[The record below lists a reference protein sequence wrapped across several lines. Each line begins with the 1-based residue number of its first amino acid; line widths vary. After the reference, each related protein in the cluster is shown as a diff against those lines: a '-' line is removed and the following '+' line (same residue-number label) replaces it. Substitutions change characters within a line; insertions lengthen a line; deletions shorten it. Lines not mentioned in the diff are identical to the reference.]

1 MAIKIIKPGLF
12 TTVQDKGRSGHQFEG
27 YSPAGVMD
35 RPSYEI
41 LNTLLETEGQPALE
55 ITMIGP
61 TIKFLDQ
68 NLFAMTGAPFSATL
82 NGQPVSHQT
91 VIKVE
96 KNDVLEIGHVIHGM
110 RGYIGFA
117 KPLDIPLFEGSYAT
131 HTRTGIG
138 GFKGRALKVN
148 DIIPTQSKSHD
159 LNHNINTTKPIQ
171 EFATD
176 IHKFNWDSID
186 NICTVIWIVLVIIL
200 SFKFLKALLYLKY
213 LKKQSLYLNEIE
225 KKKIDTILFNHQ
237 YKKNIVIRKAET
249 IQSPITFWYG
259 KYIIL
264 IPSSYFKSVIDKRLK
279 YIILHEYA
287 HAKNR
292 DTLHLII
299 FNIFSIIMSYNP
311 LVHIVKRKIIHD
323 NEVEA
328 DRFVLNNINK
338 NEFKT
343 YAESIMDSVLNVP
356 FFNKNILSHS
366 FNGKKSLLKRRLI
379 NIKEAN
385 LKKQSKLILIFI
397 CIFTFLLMVIQSQFL
412 MGQSI
417 TDYNYKKPL
426 HNDYQI
432 LDKSK
437 IFGSN
442 SGSFV
447 MYSMKKDKYYIYN
460 EKESRKRYS
469 PNSTYKIYLAMFGL
483 DRHIINDENSRMSW
497 NHKHY
502 PFDAWNK
509 EQDLNTAMQNSVNW
523 YFERISDQIPK
534 NYTATQLKQLNYGN
548 KNLGSYK
555 SYWMEDSLKISNLEQ
570 VIVFKNMMEQ
580 NNHFS
585 KKAKNQLSSSLL
597 IKKNEKYE
605 LYGKT
610 GTGIVNGKYNNGWF
624 VGYVITNHDKY
635 YFATHLSDGK
645 PSGKNAELISEKILK
660 EMGVLNGQ

>member
-1 MAIKIIKPGLF
+1 MAKLLIMSIVSFCFIFLLLLF
-12 TTVQDKGRSGHQFEG
+12 FR
-27 YSPAGVMD
+27 Y
-35 RPSYEI
+35 I
-41 LNTLLETEGQPALE
+41 LKRYFNYMLNYKVWYLTLLAGLIPF
-55 ITMIGP
+55 IP
-61 TIKFLDQ
+61 IKFSFFKFN
-68 NLFAMTGAPFSATL
+68 NLNNQEPTVESNSHNL
-82 NGQPVSHQT
+82 NP
-91 VIKVE
+91 
-96 KNDVLEIGHVIHGM
+96 
-110 RGYIGFA
+110 
-117 KPLDIPLFEGSYAT
+117 
-131 HTRTGIG
+131 
-138 GFKGRALKVN
+138 
-148 DIIPTQSKSHD
+148 
-159 LNHNINTTKPIQ
+159 NINTTKPVH
-171 EFATD
+171 EFTTD
-176 IHKFNWDSID
+176 IYKFNWDSID

-200 SFKFLKALLYLKY
+200 SFKFLNSLLYLKY
-213 LKKQSLYLNEIE
+213 LKKQLLYLNEKE
-225 KKKIDTILFNHQ
+225 KDKINKILFNHQ
-237 YKKNIVIRKAET
+237 YKRNIVIRKAEA

-338 NEFKT
+338 NEFKS
-343 YAESIMDSVLNVP
+343 YAEAIMDSVLKTS

-379 NIKEAN
+379 NIKEGN

-397 CIFTFLLMVIQSQFL
+397 CIFTFFIMIIQSQFL
-412 MGQSI
+412 MGQSL

-426 HNDYQI
+426 QSDYQI
-432 LDKSK
+432 LDESK
-437 IFGSN
+437 NFGSN

-469 PNSTYKIYLAMFGL
+469 PDSTYKIYLALFGL
-483 DRHIINDENSRMSW
+483 DRHIISDKNSRMSW
-497 NHKHY
+497 NHNHY
-502 PFDAWNK
+502 PFDSWNK
-509 EQDLNTAMQNSVNW
+509 DQDLNTAIQNSVNW
-523 YFERISDQIPK
+523 YFERISNQLSK
-534 NYTATQLKQLNYGN
+534 NYTSDQLKQLNYGN

-555 SYWMEDSLKISNLEQ
+555 AYWLEDSLKISNLEQ
-570 VIVFKNMMEQ
+570 VIVLKNMMEQ

-585 KKAKNQLSSSLL
+585 KNEKKQLSSSLL
-597 IKKNEKYE
+597 IRKNENYE

-635 YFATHLSDGK
+635 YFSTHLSDEK
-645 PSGKNAELISEKILK
+645 ASGENAKFINEKILK

>member
-1 MAIKIIKPGLF
+1 M
-12 TTVQDKGRSGHQFEG
+12 
-27 YSPAGVMD
+27 
-35 RPSYEI
+35 
-41 LNTLLETEGQPALE
+41 LNYKVWYLTLLAGLIPF
-55 ITMIGP
+55 IP
-61 TIKFLDQ
+61 IKFSFFKFN
-68 NLFAMTGAPFSATL
+68 NLNNQEPTVESNSHNL
-82 NGQPVSHQT
+82 NP
-91 VIKVE
+91 
-96 KNDVLEIGHVIHGM
+96 
-110 RGYIGFA
+110 
-117 KPLDIPLFEGSYAT
+117 
-131 HTRTGIG
+131 
-138 GFKGRALKVN
+138 
-148 DIIPTQSKSHD
+148 
-159 LNHNINTTKPIQ
+159 NINTTKPVH
-171 EFATD
+171 EFTTD

-200 SFKFLKALLYLKY
+200 SFKFLNSLLYLKY
-213 LKKQSLYLNEIE
+213 LKKQSLYLNEKE
-225 KKKIDTILFNHQ
+225 KDKINKILFNHQ
-237 YKKNIVIRKAET
+237 YKRNIVIRKAES
-249 IQSPITFWYG
+249 IHSPITFWYG

-264 IPSSYFKSVIDKRLK
+264 IPSLYFKSINDKKLK

-299 FNIFSIIMSYNP
+299 FHIFSIAMSYNP
-311 LVHIVKRKIIHD
+311 LIQIVKRKMIHD

-338 NEFKT
+338 YEFKS
-343 YAESIMDSVLNVP
+343 YAEAIMDSVLKTS

-397 CIFTFLLMVIQSQFL
+397 CIFTFFIMIIQSQFL
-412 MGQSI
+412 MGQSL

-426 HNDYQI
+426 QSDYQI
-432 LDKSK
+432 LDESK
-437 IFGSN
+437 NFGSN

-469 PNSTYKIYLAMFGL
+469 PDSTYKIYLALFGL
-483 DRHIINDENSRMSW
+483 DRHIISDKNSRMSW
-497 NHKHY
+497 NHNHY
-502 PFDAWNK
+502 PFDSWNK
-509 EQDLNTAMQNSVNW
+509 DQDLNTAIQNSVNW
-523 YFERISDQIPK
+523 YFERISNQLSK
-534 NYTATQLKQLNYGN
+534 NYTSDQLKQLNYGN

-635 YFATHLSDGK
+635 YFATHLSDGN

>member
-1 MAIKIIKPGLF
+1 MAKLLIMSIVSFCFIFLLLLF
-12 TTVQDKGRSGHQFEG
+12 FR
-27 YSPAGVMD
+27 Y
-35 RPSYEI
+35 I
-41 LNTLLETEGQPALE
+41 LKRYFNYMLNYKVWYLTLLAGLIPF
-55 ITMIGP
+55 IP
-61 TIKFLDQ
+61 IKFSFFKFN
-68 NLFAMTGAPFSATL
+68 NLNNQEPTVESNSHNL
-82 NGQPVSHQT
+82 NP
-91 VIKVE
+91 
-96 KNDVLEIGHVIHGM
+96 
-110 RGYIGFA
+110 
-117 KPLDIPLFEGSYAT
+117 
-131 HTRTGIG
+131 
-138 GFKGRALKVN
+138 
-148 DIIPTQSKSHD
+148 
-159 LNHNINTTKPIQ
+159 NINTTKPVH
-171 EFATD
+171 EFTTD

-200 SFKFLKALLYLKY
+200 SFKFLNSLLYLKY
-213 LKKQSLYLNEIE
+213 LKKQSLYLNEKE
-225 KKKIDTILFNHQ
+225 KDKINKILFNHQ
-237 YKKNIVIRKAET
+237 YKRNIVIRKAES
-249 IQSPITFWYG
+249 IHSPITFWYG

-264 IPSSYFKSVIDKRLK
+264 IPSLYFKSINDKKLK

-299 FNIFSIIMSYNP
+299 FHIFSIAMSYNP
-311 LVHIVKRKIIHD
+311 LIQIVKRKMIHD

-338 NEFKT
+338 NEFKS
-343 YAESIMDSVLNVP
+343 YAEAIMDSVLKTS

-379 NIKEAN
+379 NIKEGN

-397 CIFTFLLMVIQSQFL
+397 CIFTFFIMIIQSQFL
-412 MGQSI
+412 MGQSL

-426 HNDYQI
+426 QSDYQI
-432 LDKSK
+432 LDESK
-437 IFGSN
+437 NFGSN

-469 PNSTYKIYLAMFGL
+469 PVSTYKIYLALFGL
-483 DRHIINDENSRMSW
+483 DRHIISDKNSRMSW
-497 NHKHY
+497 NHNHY
-502 PFDAWNK
+502 PFDSWNK
-509 EQDLNTAMQNSVNW
+509 DQDLNTAIQNSVNW
-523 YFERISDQIPK
+523 YFERISNQLSK
-534 NYTATQLKQLNYGN
+534 NYTSDQLKQLNYGN

-555 SYWMEDSLKISNLEQ
+555 AYWLEDSLKISNLEQ
-570 VIVFKNMMEQ
+570 VIVLKNMMEQ

-585 KKAKNQLSSSLL
+585 KNEKKQLSSSLL
-597 IKKNEKYE
+597 IRKNENYE

-635 YFATHLSDGK
+635 YFSTHLSDEK
-645 PSGKNAELISEKILK
+645 ASGENAKFINEKILK

>member
-1 MAIKIIKPGLF
+1 MAKLLIMSVVSFCFIFLLLVF
-12 TTVQDKGRSGHQFEG
+12 FR
-27 YSPAGVMD
+27 Y
-35 RPSYEI
+35 I
-41 LNTLLETEGQPALE
+41 LKRYFNYMLNYKVWYLTLLAGLIPF
-55 ITMIGP
+55 IP
-61 TIKFLDQ
+61 IKFSLFKFN
-68 NLFAMTGAPFSATL
+68 NLNNQEPTVESNSHNL
-82 NGQPVSHQT
+82 NP
-91 VIKVE
+91 
-96 KNDVLEIGHVIHGM
+96 
-110 RGYIGFA
+110 
-117 KPLDIPLFEGSYAT
+117 
-131 HTRTGIG
+131 
-138 GFKGRALKVN
+138 
-148 DIIPTQSKSHD
+148 
-159 LNHNINTTKPIQ
+159 NINTTKPVH
-171 EFATD
+171 EFTTD

-186 NICTVIWIVLVIIL
+186 NICTGIWIVLVIIL
-200 SFKFLKALLYLKY
+200 SFKFLNSLLYLKY
-213 LKKQSLYLNEIE
+213 LKKQSLYLNEKE
-225 KKKIDTILFNHQ
+225 KNKINKILFNHQ
-237 YKKNIVIRKAET
+237 YKRNIVIRKAES
-249 IQSPITFWYG
+249 IHSPTTFWYG

-264 IPSSYFKSVIDKRLK
+264 IPSLYFKSINDKKLK

-299 FNIFSIIMSYNP
+299 FNIFSIAMSYNP
-311 LVHIVKRKIIHD
+311 LIQIVKRKMIHD

-338 NEFKT
+338 NEFKS
-343 YAESIMDSVLNVP
+343 YAEAIMDSVLKTP

-397 CIFTFLLMVIQSQFL
+397 CIFTFFIMIIQSQFL
-412 MGQSI
+412 MGQSL

-426 HNDYQI
+426 QSDYQI
-432 LDKSK
+432 LDESK
-437 IFGSN
+437 NFGSN

-469 PNSTYKIYLAMFGL
+469 PDSTYKIYLALFGL
-483 DRHIINDENSRMSW
+483 DRHIISDKNSRMSW
-497 NHKHY
+497 NHNHY
-502 PFDAWNK
+502 PFDSWNK
-509 EQDLNTAMQNSVNW
+509 DQDLNTAIQNSVNW
-523 YFERISDQIPK
+523 YFERISIQISK
-534 NYTATQLKQLNYGN
+534 NYTSDQLKQLNYGN

-555 SYWMEDSLKISNLEQ
+555 AYWLEDSLKISNLEQ

-635 YFATHLSDGK
+635 YFATHLSDGN

-660 EMGVLNGQ
+660 GMGVLNGQ

>member
-1 MAIKIIKPGLF
+1 MAKLLIMSIVSFCFIFLLLLF
-12 TTVQDKGRSGHQFEG
+12 FR
-27 YSPAGVMD
+27 Y
-35 RPSYEI
+35 I
-41 LNTLLETEGQPALE
+41 LKRYFNYMLNYKVWYLTLLAGLIPF
-55 ITMIGP
+55 IP
-61 TIKFLDQ
+61 IKFSFFKFN
-68 NLFAMTGAPFSATL
+68 NLNNQEPTVESNSHNL
-82 NGQPVSHQT
+82 NP
-91 VIKVE
+91 
-96 KNDVLEIGHVIHGM
+96 
-110 RGYIGFA
+110 
-117 KPLDIPLFEGSYAT
+117 
-131 HTRTGIG
+131 
-138 GFKGRALKVN
+138 
-148 DIIPTQSKSHD
+148 
-159 LNHNINTTKPIQ
+159 NINTTKPVH
-171 EFATD
+171 EFTTD

-200 SFKFLKALLYLKY
+200 SFKFLNSLLYLKY
-213 LKKQSLYLNEIE
+213 LKKQSLYLNEKE
-225 KKKIDTILFNHQ
+225 KDKINKILFNHQ
-237 YKKNIVIRKAET
+237 YKRNIVIRKAES
-249 IQSPITFWYG
+249 IHSPITFWYG

-264 IPSSYFKSVIDKRLK
+264 IPSLYFKSINDKKLK

-299 FNIFSIIMSYNP
+299 FHIFSIAMSYNP
-311 LVHIVKRKIIHD
+311 LIQIVKRKMIHD

-338 NEFKT
+338 YEFKS
-343 YAESIMDSVLNVP
+343 YAEAIMDSVLKTS

-397 CIFTFLLMVIQSQFL
+397 CIFTFFIMIIQSQFL
-412 MGQSI
+412 MGQSL

-426 HNDYQI
+426 QSDYQI
-432 LDKSK
+432 LDESK
-437 IFGSN
+437 NFGSN

-469 PNSTYKIYLAMFGL
+469 PDSTYKIYLALFGL
-483 DRHIINDENSRMSW
+483 DRHIISDKNSRMSW
-497 NHKHY
+497 NHNHY
-502 PFDAWNK
+502 PFDSWNK
-509 EQDLNTAMQNSVNW
+509 DQDLNTAIQNSVNW
-523 YFERISDQIPK
+523 YFERISNQLSK
-534 NYTATQLKQLNYGN
+534 NYTSDQLKQLNYGN

-555 SYWMEDSLKISNLEQ
+555 AYWLEDSLKISNLEQ
-570 VIVFKNMMEQ
+570 VIVLKNMIEQ

-585 KKAKNQLSSSLL
+585 KNEKKQLSSSLL
-597 IKKNEKYE
+597 IRKNENYE

-635 YFATHLSDGK
+635 YFSTHLSDEK
-645 PSGKNAELISEKILK
+645 ASGENAKLINEKILK

>member
-1 MAIKIIKPGLF
+1 MAKLLIMSIVSFCFIFLLLLF
-12 TTVQDKGRSGHQFEG
+12 FR
-27 YSPAGVMD
+27 Y
-35 RPSYEI
+35 I
-41 LNTLLETEGQPALE
+41 LKRYFNYMLNYKVWYLTLLAGLIPF
-55 ITMIGP
+55 IP
-61 TIKFLDQ
+61 IKFSFFKFN
-68 NLFAMTGAPFSATL
+68 NLNNQEPTVESNSHNL
-82 NGQPVSHQT
+82 NP
-91 VIKVE
+91 
-96 KNDVLEIGHVIHGM
+96 
-110 RGYIGFA
+110 
-117 KPLDIPLFEGSYAT
+117 
-131 HTRTGIG
+131 
-138 GFKGRALKVN
+138 
-148 DIIPTQSKSHD
+148 
-159 LNHNINTTKPIQ
+159 NINTTKPVH
-171 EFATD
+171 EFTTD

-200 SFKFLKALLYLKY
+200 SFKFLNSLLYLKY
-213 LKKQSLYLNEIE
+213 LKKQSLYLNEKE
-225 KKKIDTILFNHQ
+225 KDKINKILFNHQ
-237 YKKNIVIRKAET
+237 YKRNIVIRKAES
-249 IQSPITFWYG
+249 IHSPITFWYG

-264 IPSSYFKSVIDKRLK
+264 IPSLYFKSINDKKLK

-299 FNIFSIIMSYNP
+299 FHIFSIAMSYNP
-311 LVHIVKRKIIHD
+311 LIQIVKRKMIHD

-338 NEFKT
+338 YEFKS
-343 YAESIMDSVLNVP
+343 YAEAIMDSVLKTS

-385 LKKQSKLILIFI
+385 LKKQSKLIPIFI

-426 HNDYQI
+426 QNDHQI
-432 LDKSK
+432 LDESK
-437 IFGSN
+437 NFGSN

-469 PNSTYKIYLAMFGL
+469 PDSTYKIYLALFGL
-483 DRHIINDENSRMSW
+483 DRHIISDKNSRMSW
-497 NHKHY
+497 NHNHY
-502 PFDAWNK
+502 PFDSWNK
-509 EQDLNTAMQNSVNW
+509 DQDLNTAIQNSVNW
-523 YFERISDQIPK
+523 YFERISNQLSK
-534 NYTATQLKQLNYGN
+534 NYTSDQLKQLNYGN

-555 SYWMEDSLKISNLEQ
+555 AYWLEDSLKISNLEQ
-570 VIVFKNMMEQ
+570 VIVLKNMMEQ

-585 KKAKNQLSSSLL
+585 KNEKKQLSSSLL
-597 IKKNEKYE
+597 IRKNENYE

-635 YFATHLSDGK
+635 YFSTHLSDEK
-645 PSGKNAELISEKILK
+645 ASGENAKLINEKILK

>member
-1 MAIKIIKPGLF
+1 MAKLLIMSIVSFCFIFLLLLF
-12 TTVQDKGRSGHQFEG
+12 FR
-27 YSPAGVMD
+27 Y
-35 RPSYEI
+35 I
-41 LNTLLETEGQPALE
+41 LKRYFNYMLNYKVWYLTLLAGLIPF
-55 ITMIGP
+55 IP
-61 TIKFLDQ
+61 IKFSFFKFN
-68 NLFAMTGAPFSATL
+68 NLNNQEPTVESNSHNL
-82 NGQPVSHQT
+82 NP
-91 VIKVE
+91 
-96 KNDVLEIGHVIHGM
+96 
-110 RGYIGFA
+110 
-117 KPLDIPLFEGSYAT
+117 
-131 HTRTGIG
+131 
-138 GFKGRALKVN
+138 
-148 DIIPTQSKSHD
+148 
-159 LNHNINTTKPIQ
+159 NINTTKPVH
-171 EFATD
+171 EFTTD

-200 SFKFLKALLYLKY
+200 SFKFLNSLLYLKY
-213 LKKQSLYLNEIE
+213 LKKQSLYLNEKE
-225 KKKIDTILFNHQ
+225 KDKINKILFNHQ
-237 YKKNIVIRKAET
+237 YKRNIVIRKAES
-249 IQSPITFWYG
+249 IHSPITFWYG

-264 IPSSYFKSVIDKRLK
+264 IPSLYFKSINDKKLK

-299 FNIFSIIMSYNP
+299 FHIFSIAMSYNP
-311 LVHIVKRKIIHD
+311 LIQIVKRKMIHD

-338 NEFKT
+338 NEFKS
-343 YAESIMDSVLNVP
+343 YAEAIMDSVLKTS

-379 NIKEAN
+379 NIKEGN

-397 CIFTFLLMVIQSQFL
+397 CIFTFFIMIIQSQFL
-412 MGQSI
+412 MGQSL

-426 HNDYQI
+426 QSDYQI
-432 LDKSK
+432 LDESK
-437 IFGSN
+437 NFGSN

-469 PNSTYKIYLAMFGL
+469 PDSTYKIYLALFGL
-483 DRHIINDENSRMSW
+483 DRHIISDKNSRMSW
-497 NHKHY
+497 NHNHY
-502 PFDAWNK
+502 PFDSWNK
-509 EQDLNTAMQNSVNW
+509 DQDLNTAIQNSVNW
-523 YFERISDQIPK
+523 YFERISNQLSK
-534 NYTATQLKQLNYGN
+534 NYTSDQLKQLNYGN

-555 SYWMEDSLKISNLEQ
+555 AYWLEDSLKISNLEQ
-570 VIVFKNMMEQ
+570 VIVLKNMMEQ

-585 KKAKNQLSSSLL
+585 KNEKKQLSSSLL
-597 IKKNEKYE
+597 IRKNENYE

-635 YFATHLSDGK
+635 YFSTHLSDEK
-645 PSGKNAELISEKILK
+645 ASGENAKFIIEKILK

>member
-1 MAIKIIKPGLF
+1 MAKLLIMSIVSFCFIFLLLLF
-12 TTVQDKGRSGHQFEG
+12 FR
-27 YSPAGVMD
+27 Y
-35 RPSYEI
+35 I
-41 LNTLLETEGQPALE
+41 LKRYFNYMLNYKVWYLTLLAGLIPF
-55 ITMIGP
+55 IP
-61 TIKFLDQ
+61 IKFSLFKFN
-68 NLFAMTGAPFSATL
+68 NLNNQEPTVESNSHNL
-82 NGQPVSHQT
+82 NP
-91 VIKVE
+91 
-96 KNDVLEIGHVIHGM
+96 
-110 RGYIGFA
+110 
-117 KPLDIPLFEGSYAT
+117 
-131 HTRTGIG
+131 
-138 GFKGRALKVN
+138 
-148 DIIPTQSKSHD
+148 
-159 LNHNINTTKPIQ
+159 NINTTKPIH
-171 EFATD
+171 EFTTD

-200 SFKFLKALLYLKY
+200 SFKFLNSLLYLKY
-213 LKKQSLYLNEIE
+213 LKKQSLYLNEKE
-225 KKKIDTILFNHQ
+225 KNKINKILFNHQ
-237 YKKNIVIRKAET
+237 YKRNIVIRKAES
-249 IQSPITFWYG
+249 IHSPTTFWYG

-264 IPSSYFKSVIDKRLK
+264 IPSLYFKSINDKKLK

-299 FNIFSIIMSYNP
+299 FNIFSIAMSYNP
-311 LVHIVKRKIIHD
+311 LIQIVKRKIIHD

-338 NEFKT
+338 NEFKS
-343 YAESIMDSVLNVP
+343 YAEAIIDSVLKTP

-366 FNGKKSLLKRRLI
+366 FNGKKSLLKKRLI

-397 CIFTFLLMVIQSQFL
+397 CIFTFFIMIIQSQFL
-412 MGQSI
+412 MGQSL

-426 HNDYQI
+426 QSDYQI
-432 LDKSK
+432 LDESK
-437 IFGSN
+437 NFGSN

-469 PNSTYKIYLAMFGL
+469 PDSTYKIYLALFGL
-483 DRHIINDENSRMSW
+483 DRHIISDKNSRMSW
-497 NHKHY
+497 NHNHY
-502 PFDAWNK
+502 PFDSWNK
-509 EQDLNTAMQNSVNW
+509 DQDLNTAIQNSVNW
-523 YFERISDQIPK
+523 YFERISNQISK
-534 NYTATQLKQLNYGN
+534 NYTSDQLKRLNYGN

-555 SYWMEDSLKISNLEQ
+555 AYWLEDSLKISNLEQ
-570 VIVFKNMMEQ
+570 VIVLKNMMEQ

-585 KKAKNQLSSSLL
+585 KNEKKQLSSSLL
-597 IKKNEKYE
+597 IRKNENYE

-635 YFATHLSDGK
+635 YFSTHLSDEK
-645 PSGKNAELISEKILK
+645 ASGENAKLINEKILK

>member
-1 MAIKIIKPGLF
+1 MAKLLIMSIVSFCFIFLLLLF
-12 TTVQDKGRSGHQFEG
+12 FR
-27 YSPAGVMD
+27 Y
-35 RPSYEI
+35 I
-41 LNTLLETEGQPALE
+41 LKRYFNYMLNYKVWYLTLLAGLIPF
-55 ITMIGP
+55 IP
-61 TIKFLDQ
+61 IKFSFFKFN
-68 NLFAMTGAPFSATL
+68 NLNNQEPTVESNSHNL
-82 NGQPVSHQT
+82 NP
-91 VIKVE
+91 
-96 KNDVLEIGHVIHGM
+96 
-110 RGYIGFA
+110 
-117 KPLDIPLFEGSYAT
+117 
-131 HTRTGIG
+131 
-138 GFKGRALKVN
+138 
-148 DIIPTQSKSHD
+148 
-159 LNHNINTTKPIQ
+159 NINTTKPVH
-171 EFATD
+171 EFTTD

-200 SFKFLKALLYLKY
+200 SFKFLNSLLYLKY
-213 LKKQSLYLNEIE
+213 LKKQSLYLNEKE
-225 KKKIDTILFNHQ
+225 KDKINKILFNHQ
-237 YKKNIVIRKAET
+237 YKRNIVIRKAES
-249 IQSPITFWYG
+249 IHSPITFWYG

-264 IPSSYFKSVIDKRLK
+264 IPSLYFKSINDKKLK

-299 FNIFSIIMSYNP
+299 FHIFSIAMSYNP
-311 LVHIVKRKIIHD
+311 LIQIVKRKMIHD

-338 NEFKT
+338 YEFKS
-343 YAESIMDSVLNVP
+343 YAEAIMDSVLKTS

-397 CIFTFLLMVIQSQFL
+397 CIFTFFIMIIQSQFL
-412 MGQSI
+412 MGQSL

-426 HNDYQI
+426 QSDYQI
-432 LDKSK
+432 LDESK
-437 IFGSN
+437 NFGSN

-469 PNSTYKIYLAMFGL
+469 PDSTYKIYLALFGL
-483 DRHIINDENSRMSW
+483 DRHIISDKNSRMSW
-497 NHKHY
+497 NHNHY
-502 PFDAWNK
+502 PFDSWNK
-509 EQDLNTAMQNSVNW
+509 DQDLNTAIQNSVNW
-523 YFERISDQIPK
+523 YFERISNQLSK
-534 NYTATQLKQLNYGN
+534 NYTSDQLKQLNYGN

-555 SYWMEDSLKISNLEQ
+555 AYWLEDSLKISNLEQ
-570 VIVFKNMMEQ
+570 VIVLKNMMEQ
-580 NNHFS
+580 NDHFS
-585 KKAKNQLSSSLL
+585 KNEKKQLSSSLL
-597 IKKNEKYE
+597 IRKNENYE

-635 YFATHLSDGK
+635 YFSTHLSDEK
-645 PSGKNAELISEKILK
+645 ASGENAKLINEKILK

>member
-1 MAIKIIKPGLF
+1 MAKLLIMSIVSFCFIFLLLVF
-12 TTVQDKGRSGHQFEG
+12 FR
-27 YSPAGVMD
+27 Y
-35 RPSYEI
+35 I
-41 LNTLLETEGQPALE
+41 LKRYFNYMLNYKVWYLTLLAGLIPF
-55 ITMIGP
+55 IP
-61 TIKFLDQ
+61 IKFSLFKFN
-68 NLFAMTGAPFSATL
+68 NLNNQEPTVESNSHNL
-82 NGQPVSHQT
+82 NP
-91 VIKVE
+91 
-96 KNDVLEIGHVIHGM
+96 
-110 RGYIGFA
+110 
-117 KPLDIPLFEGSYAT
+117 
-131 HTRTGIG
+131 
-138 GFKGRALKVN
+138 
-148 DIIPTQSKSHD
+148 
-159 LNHNINTTKPIQ
+159 NINTTKPVH
-171 EFATD
+171 EFTTD

-200 SFKFLKALLYLKY
+200 SFKFLNSLLYLKY
-213 LKKQSLYLNEIE
+213 LKKQSLYLNEKE
-225 KKKIDTILFNHQ
+225 KNKINKILFNHQ
-237 YKKNIVIRKAET
+237 YKRNIVIRKAES
-249 IQSPITFWYG
+249 IHSPTTFWYG

-264 IPSSYFKSVIDKRLK
+264 IPSLYFKSINDKKLK

-299 FNIFSIIMSYNP
+299 FNIFSIAMSYNP
-311 LVHIVKRKIIHD
+311 LIQIVKRKMIHD

-338 NEFKT
+338 NEFKS
-343 YAESIMDSVLNVP
+343 YAEAIMDSVLKTP

-397 CIFTFLLMVIQSQFL
+397 CIFTFFIMIIQSQFL
-412 MGQSI
+412 MGQSL

-426 HNDYQI
+426 QSDYQI
-432 LDKSK
+432 LDESK
-437 IFGSN
+437 NFGSN

-469 PNSTYKIYLAMFGL
+469 PDSTYKIYLALFGL
-483 DRHIINDENSRMSW
+483 DSHIISDKNSRMSW
-497 NHKHY
+497 NHNHY
-502 PFDAWNK
+502 PFDSWNK
-509 EQDLNTAMQNSVNW
+509 DQDLNTAIQNSVNW
-523 YFERISDQIPK
+523 YFERISNQISK
-534 NYTATQLKQLNYGN
+534 NYTSDQLKQLNYGN

-555 SYWMEDSLKISNLEQ
+555 AYWLEDSLKISNLEQ
-570 VIVFKNMMEQ
+570 VIVLKNMMEQ

-585 KKAKNQLSSSLL
+585 KNEKKQLSSSLL
-597 IKKNEKYE
+597 IRKNENYE

-635 YFATHLSDGK
+635 YFSTHLSDEK
-645 PSGKNAELISEKILK
+645 ASGENAKLINEKILK

>member
-1 MAIKIIKPGLF
+1 MAKLLIMSIVSFCFIFLLLLF
-12 TTVQDKGRSGHQFEG
+12 FR
-27 YSPAGVMD
+27 Y
-35 RPSYEI
+35 I
-41 LNTLLETEGQPALE
+41 LKRYFNYMLNYKVWYLTLLAGLIPF
-55 ITMIGP
+55 IP
-61 TIKFLDQ
+61 IKFSFFKFN
-68 NLFAMTGAPFSATL
+68 NLNNQEPTVESNSHNL
-82 NGQPVSHQT
+82 NP
-91 VIKVE
+91 
-96 KNDVLEIGHVIHGM
+96 
-110 RGYIGFA
+110 
-117 KPLDIPLFEGSYAT
+117 
-131 HTRTGIG
+131 
-138 GFKGRALKVN
+138 
-148 DIIPTQSKSHD
+148 
-159 LNHNINTTKPIQ
+159 NINTTKPVH
-171 EFATD
+171 EFTTD

-200 SFKFLKALLYLKY
+200 SFKFLNSLLYLKY
-213 LKKQSLYLNEIE
+213 LNKQSLYLNEKE
-225 KKKIDTILFNHQ
+225 KDKINKILFNHQ
-237 YKKNIVIRKAET
+237 YKRNIVIRKAES
-249 IQSPITFWYG
+249 IHSPITFWYG

-264 IPSSYFKSVIDKRLK
+264 IPSLYFKSINDKKLK

-299 FNIFSIIMSYNP
+299 FHIFSIAMSYNP
-311 LVHIVKRKIIHD
+311 LIQIVKRKMIHD

-338 NEFKT
+338 YEFKS
-343 YAESIMDSVLNVP
+343 YAEAIMDSVLKTS

-397 CIFTFLLMVIQSQFL
+397 CIFTFFIMIIQSQFL
-412 MGQSI
+412 MGQSL

-426 HNDYQI
+426 QSDYQI
-432 LDKSK
+432 LDESK
-437 IFGSN
+437 NFGSN

-469 PNSTYKIYLAMFGL
+469 PDSTYKIYLALFGL
-483 DRHIINDENSRMSW
+483 DRHIISDKNSRMSW
-497 NHKHY
+497 NHNHY
-502 PFDAWNK
+502 PFDSWNK
-509 EQDLNTAMQNSVNW
+509 DQDLNTAIQNSVNW
-523 YFERISDQIPK
+523 YFERISNQLSK
-534 NYTATQLKQLNYGN
+534 NYTSDQLKQLNYGN

-555 SYWMEDSLKISNLEQ
+555 AYWLEDSLKISNLEQ
-570 VIVFKNMMEQ
+570 VIVLKNMMEQ

-585 KKAKNQLSSSLL
+585 KNEKKQLSSSLL
-597 IKKNEKYE
+597 IRKNENYE

-635 YFATHLSDGK
+635 YFSTHLSDEK
-645 PSGKNAELISEKILK
+645 ASGENAKLINEKILK

>member
-1 MAIKIIKPGLF
+1 MAKLLIMSIVSFCFIFLLLLF
-12 TTVQDKGRSGHQFEG
+12 FR
-27 YSPAGVMD
+27 Y
-35 RPSYEI
+35 I
-41 LNTLLETEGQPALE
+41 LKRYFNYMLNYKVWYLTLLAGLIPF
-55 ITMIGP
+55 IP
-61 TIKFLDQ
+61 IKFSFFKFN
-68 NLFAMTGAPFSATL
+68 NLNNQAPTVESNSHNL
-82 NGQPVSHQT
+82 NP
-91 VIKVE
+91 
-96 KNDVLEIGHVIHGM
+96 
-110 RGYIGFA
+110 
-117 KPLDIPLFEGSYAT
+117 
-131 HTRTGIG
+131 
-138 GFKGRALKVN
+138 
-148 DIIPTQSKSHD
+148 
-159 LNHNINTTKPIQ
+159 NINTTKPVH
-171 EFATD
+171 EFTTD
-176 IHKFNWDSID
+176 IHKFDWDSID

-200 SFKFLKALLYLKY
+200 SFKFLNSLLYLKY
-213 LKKQSLYLNEIE
+213 LKKQSLYLNKKE
-225 KKKIDTILFNHQ
+225 KNKINKILFNHQ
-237 YKKNIVIRKAET
+237 YKRNIVIRKAES
-249 IQSPITFWYG
+249 IHSPTTFWYG

-264 IPSSYFKSVIDKRLK
+264 IPNLYFKSINDKKLK

-299 FNIFSIIMSYNP
+299 FNIFSIAMSYNP
-311 LVHIVKRKIIHD
+311 LIQIVKRKMIHD

-338 NEFKT
+338 NEFKS
-343 YAESIMDSVLNVP
+343 YAEAIMDSVLKTP

-397 CIFTFLLMVIQSQFL
+397 CIFTFFIMIIQSQFL
-412 MGQSI
+412 IGQSL

-426 HNDYQI
+426 QSDYQI
-432 LDKSK
+432 LDESK
-437 IFGSN
+437 NFGSN

-469 PNSTYKIYLAMFGL
+469 PDSTYKIYLALFGL
-483 DRHIINDENSRMSW
+483 DRHIISDKNSRMSW
-497 NHKHY
+497 NHNQY
-502 PFDAWNK
+502 PFDSWNK
-509 EQDLNTAMQNSVNW
+509 DQDLNTAMQNSVNW
-523 YFERISDQIPK
+523 YFERISNQIPK
-534 NYTATQLKQLNYGN
+534 NYTATQLKLLNYGN

-570 VIVFKNMMEQ
+570 VIVLKNMMEQ
-580 NNHFS
+580 NSYFS
-585 KKAKNQLSSSLL
+585 KNEKKQLSSSLL
-597 IKKNEKYE
+597 IRKNENYE

-635 YFATHLSDGK
+635 YFSTHLSDEK
-645 PSGKNAELISEKILK
+645 ASGKNAELINEKILK

>member
-1 MAIKIIKPGLF
+1 MAKLLITSIVSFCFIFLLLLFFRYILKRYFNYMLNYKVWYLTVLAGLIPF
-12 TTVQDKGRSGHQFEG
+12 I
-27 YSPAGVMD
+27 P
-35 RPSYEI
+35 
-41 LNTLLETEGQPALE
+41 
-55 ITMIGP
+55 
-61 TIKFLDQ
+61 IKFSFFKFN
-68 NLFAMTGAPFSATL
+68 NLNNQAP
-82 NGQPVSHQT
+82 T
-91 VIKVE
+91 VE
-96 KNDVLEIGHVIHGM
+96 
-110 RGYIGFA
+110 
-117 KPLDIPLFEGSYAT
+117 
-131 HTRTGIG
+131 
-138 GFKGRALKVN
+138 
-148 DIIPTQSKSHD
+148 SKSHN
-159 LNHNINTTKPIQ
+159 LNPNINTTKPVH
-171 EFATD
+171 EFTTD

-200 SFKFLKALLYLKY
+200 SIKFLNSLLYLKY
-213 LKKQSLYLNEIE
+213 LKKHSLYLNEKE
-225 KKKIDTILFNHQ
+225 KKKINKILFNHQ
-237 YKKNIVIRKAET
+237 YKRNIVIRKAES
-249 IQSPITFWYG
+249 IHSPITFWYG

-264 IPSSYFKSVIDKRLK
+264 IPSLYFKSINDKKIK

-299 FNIFSIIMSYNP
+299 FNIFSIAMSYNP
-311 LVHIVKRKIIHD
+311 LIQIVKRKVIHD

-338 NEFKT
+338 NEFRA
-343 YAESIMDSVLNVP
+343 YAEAIMESVLKIP

-397 CIFTFLLMVIQSQFL
+397 CIFTFFIMIIQSQFL
-412 MGQSI
+412 MGQSL

-426 HNDYQI
+426 QTDYQI
-432 LDKSK
+432 LDERKN
-437 IFGSN
+437 FGSN

-469 PNSTYKIYLAMFGL
+469 PDSTYKIYLTMFGL
-483 DRHIINDENSRMSW
+483 DRHIISDKNSRMSW

-502 PFDAWNK
+502 PFDSWNK
-509 EQDLNTAMQNSVNW
+509 DQDLNTAMQNSVNW
-523 YFERISDQIPK
+523 YFERISNQTPK
-534 NYTATQLKQLNYGN
+534 TYTATQLKLLNYGN

-570 VIVFKNMMEQ
+570 VIVLKKMMEQ

-585 KKAKNQLSSSLL
+585 KNEKKQLSSSLL
-597 IKKNEKYE
+597 IRKNENYE

-635 YFATHLSDGK
+635 YFSTHLSDEK
-645 PSGKNAELISEKILK
+645 ASGENAKLINEKILK

>member
-1 MAIKIIKPGLF
+1 MAKLLIMSIVSFCFIFLLLLF
-12 TTVQDKGRSGHQFEG
+12 FR
-27 YSPAGVMD
+27 Y
-35 RPSYEI
+35 I
-41 LNTLLETEGQPALE
+41 LKRYFNYMLNYKVWYLTLLAGLIPF
-55 ITMIGP
+55 IP
-61 TIKFLDQ
+61 IKFSFFKFN
-68 NLFAMTGAPFSATL
+68 NLNNQEPTVESNSHNL
-82 NGQPVSHQT
+82 NP
-91 VIKVE
+91 
-96 KNDVLEIGHVIHGM
+96 
-110 RGYIGFA
+110 
-117 KPLDIPLFEGSYAT
+117 
-131 HTRTGIG
+131 
-138 GFKGRALKVN
+138 
-148 DIIPTQSKSHD
+148 
-159 LNHNINTTKPIQ
+159 NINTTKPVH
-171 EFATD
+171 EFTTD

-200 SFKFLKALLYLKY
+200 SFKFLNSLLYLKY
-213 LKKQSLYLNEIE
+213 LKKQSLYLNEKE
-225 KKKIDTILFNHQ
+225 KDKINKILFNHQ
-237 YKKNIVIRKAET
+237 YKRNIVIRKAES
-249 IQSPITFWYG
+249 IHSPITFWYG

-264 IPSSYFKSVIDKRLK
+264 IPSLYFKSINDKKLK

-299 FNIFSIIMSYNP
+299 FHIFSIAMSYNP
-311 LVHIVKRKIIHD
+311 LIQIVKRKMIHD

-338 NEFKT
+338 NEFKS
-343 YAESIMDSVLNVP
+343 YAEAIMDSVLKTS

-379 NIKEAN
+379 NIKEGN

-397 CIFTFLLMVIQSQFL
+397 CIFTFFIMIIQSQFL
-412 MGQSI
+412 MGQSL

-426 HNDYQI
+426 QSDYQI
-432 LDKSK
+432 LDESK
-437 IFGSN
+437 NFGSN

-469 PNSTYKIYLAMFGL
+469 PDSTYKIYLALFGL
-483 DRHIINDENSRMSW
+483 DRHIISDKNSRMSW
-497 NHKHY
+497 NHNHY
-502 PFDAWNK
+502 PFDSWNK
-509 EQDLNTAMQNSVNW
+509 DQDLNTAIQNSVNW
-523 YFERISDQIPK
+523 YFERISNQLSK
-534 NYTATQLKQLNYGN
+534 NYTSDQLKQLNYGN

-555 SYWMEDSLKISNLEQ
+555 AYWLEDSLKISNLEQ
-570 VIVFKNMMEQ
+570 VIVLKNMMEQ

-585 KKAKNQLSSSLL
+585 KNEKKQLSSSLL
-597 IKKNEKYE
+597 IRKNENYE

-635 YFATHLSDGK
+635 YFSTHLSDEK
-645 PSGKNAELISEKILK
+645 ASGENAKFINEKILK

>member
-1 MAIKIIKPGLF
+1 MAKLLIMSIVSFCFIFLLLLF
-12 TTVQDKGRSGHQFEG
+12 FR
-27 YSPAGVMD
+27 Y
-35 RPSYEI
+35 I
-41 LNTLLETEGQPALE
+41 LKRYFNYMLNYKVWYLTLLAGLIPF
-55 ITMIGP
+55 IP
-61 TIKFLDQ
+61 IKFSFFKFN
-68 NLFAMTGAPFSATL
+68 NLNNQEPTVESNSHNL
-82 NGQPVSHQT
+82 NP
-91 VIKVE
+91 
-96 KNDVLEIGHVIHGM
+96 
-110 RGYIGFA
+110 
-117 KPLDIPLFEGSYAT
+117 
-131 HTRTGIG
+131 
-138 GFKGRALKVN
+138 
-148 DIIPTQSKSHD
+148 
-159 LNHNINTTKPIQ
+159 NINTTKPVH
-171 EFATD
+171 EFTTD
-176 IHKFNWDSID
+176 IHKINWDSID

-200 SFKFLKALLYLKY
+200 SFKFLNSLLYLKY
-213 LKKQSLYLNEIE
+213 LKKQSLYLNEKE
-225 KKKIDTILFNHQ
+225 KDKINKILFNHQ
-237 YKKNIVIRKAET
+237 YKRNIVIRKAES
-249 IQSPITFWYG
+249 IHSPITFWYG

-264 IPSSYFKSVIDKRLK
+264 IPSLYFKSINDKKLK

-299 FNIFSIIMSYNP
+299 FHIFSIAMSYNP
-311 LVHIVKRKIIHD
+311 LIQIVKRKMIHD

-338 NEFKT
+338 YEFKS
-343 YAESIMDSVLNVP
+343 YAEAIMDSVLKTS

-397 CIFTFLLMVIQSQFL
+397 CIFTFFIMIIQSQFL
-412 MGQSI
+412 MGQSL

-426 HNDYQI
+426 QSDYQI
-432 LDKSK
+432 LDESK
-437 IFGSN
+437 NFGSN

-469 PNSTYKIYLAMFGL
+469 PDSTYKIYLALFGL
-483 DRHIINDENSRMSW
+483 DRHIISDKNSRMSW
-497 NHKHY
+497 NHNHY
-502 PFDAWNK
+502 PFDSWNK
-509 EQDLNTAMQNSVNW
+509 DQDLNTAIQNSVNW
-523 YFERISDQIPK
+523 YFERISNQLSK
-534 NYTATQLKQLNYGN
+534 NYTSDQLKQLNYGN

-555 SYWMEDSLKISNLEQ
+555 AYWLEDSLKISNLEQ
-570 VIVFKNMMEQ
+570 VIVLKNMMEQ

-585 KKAKNQLSSSLL
+585 KNEKKQLSSSLL
-597 IKKNEKYE
+597 IRKNENYE

-635 YFATHLSDGK
+635 YFSTHLSDEK
-645 PSGKNAELISEKILK
+645 ASGENAKLINEKILK

>member
-1 MAIKIIKPGLF
+1 MAKLLIMSIVSFCFIFLLLLF
-12 TTVQDKGRSGHQFEG
+12 FR
-27 YSPAGVMD
+27 Y
-35 RPSYEI
+35 I
-41 LNTLLETEGQPALE
+41 LKRYFNYMLNYKVWYLTLLAGLIPF
-55 ITMIGP
+55 IP
-61 TIKFLDQ
+61 IKFSFFKFN
-68 NLFAMTGAPFSATL
+68 NLNNQEPTVESNSHNL
-82 NGQPVSHQT
+82 NP
-91 VIKVE
+91 
-96 KNDVLEIGHVIHGM
+96 
-110 RGYIGFA
+110 
-117 KPLDIPLFEGSYAT
+117 
-131 HTRTGIG
+131 
-138 GFKGRALKVN
+138 
-148 DIIPTQSKSHD
+148 
-159 LNHNINTTKPIQ
+159 NINTTKPVH
-171 EFATD
+171 EFTTD

-200 SFKFLKALLYLKY
+200 SFKFLNSLLYLKY
-213 LKKQSLYLNEIE
+213 LKKQSLYLNEKE
-225 KKKIDTILFNHQ
+225 KDKINKILFYHQ
-237 YKKNIVIRKAET
+237 YKRNIVIRKAES
-249 IQSPITFWYG
+249 IHSPITFWYG

-264 IPSSYFKSVIDKRLK
+264 IPSLYFKSINDKKLK

-299 FNIFSIIMSYNP
+299 FHIFSIAMSYNP
-311 LVHIVKRKIIHD
+311 LIQIVKRKMIHD

-338 NEFKT
+338 NEFKS
-343 YAESIMDSVLNVP
+343 YAEAIMDSVLKTS

-379 NIKEAN
+379 NIKEGN

-397 CIFTFLLMVIQSQFL
+397 CIFTFFIMIIQSQFL
-412 MGQSI
+412 MGQSL

-426 HNDYQI
+426 QSDYQI
-432 LDKSK
+432 LDESK
-437 IFGSN
+437 NFGSN

-469 PNSTYKIYLAMFGL
+469 PDSTYKIYLALFGL
-483 DRHIINDENSRMSW
+483 DRHIISDKNSRMSW
-497 NHKHY
+497 NHNHY
-502 PFDAWNK
+502 PFDSWNK
-509 EQDLNTAMQNSVNW
+509 DQDLNTAIQNSVNW
-523 YFERISDQIPK
+523 YFERISNQLSK
-534 NYTATQLKQLNYGN
+534 NYTSDQLKQLNYGN

-555 SYWMEDSLKISNLEQ
+555 AYWLEDSLKISNLEQ
-570 VIVFKNMMEQ
+570 VIVLKNMMEQ

-585 KKAKNQLSSSLL
+585 KNEKKQLSSSLL
-597 IKKNEKYE
+597 IRKNENYE

-635 YFATHLSDGK
+635 YFSTHLSDEK
-645 PSGKNAELISEKILK
+645 ASGENAKFINEKILK

>member
-1 MAIKIIKPGLF
+1 VFFRYILKRYFNYSLNYKVWYLTVLAGLIPF
-12 TTVQDKGRSGHQFEG
+12 I
-27 YSPAGVMD
+27 P
-35 RPSYEI
+35 
-41 LNTLLETEGQPALE
+41 
-55 ITMIGP
+55 
-61 TIKFLDQ
+61 IKFSFIKFNNVNNQ
-68 NLFAMTGAPFSATL
+68 AP
-82 NGQPVSHQT
+82 T
-91 VIKVE
+91 VE
-96 KNDVLEIGHVIHGM
+96 
-110 RGYIGFA
+110 
-117 KPLDIPLFEGSYAT
+117 
-131 HTRTGIG
+131 
-138 GFKGRALKVN
+138 
-148 DIIPTQSKSHD
+148 SKSHD
-159 LNHNINTTKPIQ
+159 LNHNIITTKPVQ

-200 SFKFLKALLYLKY
+200 SFKFLNSLLYLKY
-213 LKKQSLYLNEIE
+213 LKKQSLYLNEKE
-225 KKKIDTILFNHQ
+225 KNKINKILFNHQ
-237 YKKNIVIRKAET
+237 YKRNIVIRKAES
-249 IQSPITFWYG
+249 IHSPTTFWYG

-264 IPSSYFKSVIDKRLK
+264 IPSLYFKSINDKKLK

-299 FNIFSIIMSYNP
+299 FNIFSIAMSYNP
-311 LVHIVKRKIIHD
+311 LIQIVKRKMIHD

-338 NEFKT
+338 NEFKS
-343 YAESIMDSVLNVP
+343 YAEAIMDSVLKTP

-397 CIFTFLLMVIQSQFL
+397 CIFTFFIMIIQSQFL
-412 MGQSI
+412 MGQSL

-426 HNDYQI
+426 QSDYQI
-432 LDKSK
+432 LDESK
-437 IFGSN
+437 NFGSN

-469 PNSTYKIYLAMFGL
+469 PDSTYKIYLALFGL
-483 DRHIINDENSRMSW
+483 DRHIISDKNSRMSW
-497 NHKHY
+497 NHNHY
-502 PFDAWNK
+502 PFDSWNK
-509 EQDLNTAMQNSVNW
+509 DQDLNTAIQNSVNW
-523 YFERISDQIPK
+523 YFERISNQISK
-534 NYTATQLKQLNYGN
+534 NYTSDQLKQLNYGN

-555 SYWMEDSLKISNLEQ
+555 AYWLEDSLKISNLEQ
-570 VIVFKNMMEQ
+570 VIVLKNMMEQ

-585 KKAKNQLSSSLL
+585 KNEKKQLSSSLL
-597 IKKNEKYE
+597 IRKNENYE

-635 YFATHLSDGK
+635 YFSTHLSDEK
-645 PSGKNAELISEKILK
+645 ASGENAKLINEKILK

>member
-1 MAIKIIKPGLF
+1 MAKLLIMSIVSFCFIFLLLLF
-12 TTVQDKGRSGHQFEG
+12 FR
-27 YSPAGVMD
+27 Y
-35 RPSYEI
+35 I
-41 LNTLLETEGQPALE
+41 LKRYFNYMLNYKVWYLTLLAGLIPF
-55 ITMIGP
+55 IP
-61 TIKFLDQ
+61 IKFSFFKFN
-68 NLFAMTGAPFSATL
+68 NLNNQEPTVESNSHNL
-82 NGQPVSHQT
+82 NP
-91 VIKVE
+91 
-96 KNDVLEIGHVIHGM
+96 
-110 RGYIGFA
+110 
-117 KPLDIPLFEGSYAT
+117 
-131 HTRTGIG
+131 
-138 GFKGRALKVN
+138 
-148 DIIPTQSKSHD
+148 
-159 LNHNINTTKPIQ
+159 NINTTKPVH
-171 EFATD
+171 EFTTD

-200 SFKFLKALLYLKY
+200 SFKFLNSLLYLKY
-213 LKKQSLYLNEIE
+213 LKKQSLYLNEKE
-225 KKKIDTILFNHQ
+225 KDKINKILFNHQ
-237 YKKNIVIRKAET
+237 YKRNIVIRKAES
-249 IQSPITFWYG
+249 IHSPITFWYG

-264 IPSSYFKSVIDKRLK
+264 IPSLYFKSINDKKLK

-299 FNIFSIIMSYNP
+299 FHIFSIAMSYNP
-311 LVHIVKRKIIHD
+311 LIQIVKRKMIHD

-338 NEFKT
+338 NEFKS
-343 YAESIMDSVLNVP
+343 YAEAIMDSVLKTS

-379 NIKEAN
+379 NIKEGN

-397 CIFTFLLMVIQSQFL
+397 CIFTFFIMIIQSQFL
-412 MGQSI
+412 MGQSL

-426 HNDYQI
+426 QSDYQI
-432 LDKSK
+432 LDESK
-437 IFGSN
+437 NFGSN

-469 PNSTYKIYLAMFGL
+469 PDSTYKIYLALFGL
-483 DRHIINDENSRMSW
+483 DRHIISDKNSRMSW
-497 NHKHY
+497 NHNHD
-502 PFDAWNK
+502 PFDSWNK
-509 EQDLNTAMQNSVNW
+509 DQDLNTAIQNSVNW
-523 YFERISDQIPK
+523 YFERISNQLSK
-534 NYTATQLKQLNYGN
+534 NYTSDQLKQLNYGN

-555 SYWMEDSLKISNLEQ
+555 AYWLEDSLKISNLEQ
-570 VIVFKNMMEQ
+570 VIVLKNMMEQ

-585 KKAKNQLSSSLL
+585 KNEKKQLSSSLL
-597 IKKNEKYE
+597 IRKNENYE

-635 YFATHLSDGK
+635 YFSTHLSDEK
-645 PSGKNAELISEKILK
+645 ASGENAKFINEKILK

>member
-1 MAIKIIKPGLF
+1 MAKLLIMSIVSFCFIFLLLLF
-12 TTVQDKGRSGHQFEG
+12 FR
-27 YSPAGVMD
+27 Y
-35 RPSYEI
+35 I
-41 LNTLLETEGQPALE
+41 LKRYFNYMLNYKVWYLTLLAGLIPF
-55 ITMIGP
+55 IP
-61 TIKFLDQ
+61 IKFSFFKFN
-68 NLFAMTGAPFSATL
+68 NLNNQEPTVESNSHNL
-82 NGQPVSHQT
+82 NP
-91 VIKVE
+91 
-96 KNDVLEIGHVIHGM
+96 
-110 RGYIGFA
+110 
-117 KPLDIPLFEGSYAT
+117 
-131 HTRTGIG
+131 
-138 GFKGRALKVN
+138 
-148 DIIPTQSKSHD
+148 
-159 LNHNINTTKPIQ
+159 NINTTKPVH
-171 EFATD
+171 EFTTD

-200 SFKFLKALLYLKY
+200 SFKFLNSLLYLKY
-213 LKKQSLYLNEIE
+213 LKKQSLYLNEKE
-225 KKKIDTILFNHQ
+225 KDKINKILFNHQ
-237 YKKNIVIRKAET
+237 YKRNIVIRKAES
-249 IQSPITFWYG
+249 IHSPITFWYG

-264 IPSSYFKSVIDKRLK
+264 IPSLYFKSINDKKLK

-299 FNIFSIIMSYNP
+299 FHIFSIAMSYNP
-311 LVHIVKRKIIHD
+311 LIQIVKRKMIHD

-338 NEFKT
+338 NEFKS
-343 YAESIMDSVLNVP
+343 YAEAIMDSVLKTS

-379 NIKEAN
+379 NIKEGN

-397 CIFTFLLMVIQSQFL
+397 CIFTFFIMIIQSQFL
-412 MGQSI
+412 MGQSL

-426 HNDYQI
+426 QSDYQI
-432 LDKSK
+432 LDESK
-437 IFGSN
+437 NFGSN

-469 PNSTYKIYLAMFGL
+469 PDSTYKIYLALFGL
-483 DRHIINDENSRMSW
+483 DRHIISDKNSRMSW

-502 PFDAWNK
+502 LFESWNK

-523 YFERISDQIPK
+523 YFERISNQIPK
-534 NYTATQLKQLNYGN
+534 NYTAAQLKQLNYGN
-548 KNLGSYK
+548 ENLGSYK

-585 KKAKNQLSSSLL
+585 KNEKKQLSSSLL
-597 IKKNEKYE
+597 IRKNENYE

-635 YFATHLSDGK
+635 YFSTHLSDEK
-645 PSGKNAELISEKILK
+645 ASGE
-660 EMGVLNGQ
+660 

>member
-1 MAIKIIKPGLF
+1 MAKLLIMSIVSFCFIFLLLLF
-12 TTVQDKGRSGHQFEG
+12 FR
-27 YSPAGVMD
+27 Y
-35 RPSYEI
+35 I
-41 LNTLLETEGQPALE
+41 LKRYFNYMLNYKVWYLTLLAGLIPF
-55 ITMIGP
+55 IP
-61 TIKFLDQ
+61 IKFSLFKFN
-68 NLFAMTGAPFSATL
+68 NLNNQEPTVESNSHNL
-82 NGQPVSHQT
+82 NP
-91 VIKVE
+91 
-96 KNDVLEIGHVIHGM
+96 
-110 RGYIGFA
+110 
-117 KPLDIPLFEGSYAT
+117 
-131 HTRTGIG
+131 
-138 GFKGRALKVN
+138 
-148 DIIPTQSKSHD
+148 
-159 LNHNINTTKPIQ
+159 NINTTKPIH
-171 EFATD
+171 EFTTD

-200 SFKFLKALLYLKY
+200 SFKFLNSLLYLKY
-213 LKKQSLYLNEIE
+213 LKKQSLYLNEKE
-225 KKKIDTILFNHQ
+225 KNKINKILFNHQ
-237 YKKNIVIRKAET
+237 YKRNIVIRKAES
-249 IQSPITFWYG
+249 IHSPTTFWYG

-264 IPSSYFKSVIDKRLK
+264 IPSLYFKSINDKKLK

-299 FNIFSIIMSYNP
+299 FNIFSIAMSYNP
-311 LVHIVKRKIIHD
+311 LIQIVKRKIIHD

-338 NEFKT
+338 NEFKS
-343 YAESIMDSVLNVP
+343 YAEAIMDSVLKTP

-379 NIKEAN
+379 NIKESN

-397 CIFTFLLMVIQSQFL
+397 CIFTFFIMIIQSQFL
-412 MGQSI
+412 MGQSL

-426 HNDYQI
+426 QSDYQI
-432 LDKSK
+432 LDESK
-437 IFGSN
+437 NFGSN

-469 PNSTYKIYLAMFGL
+469 PDSTYKIYLALFGL
-483 DRHIINDENSRMSW
+483 DRHIISDKNSRMSW
-497 NHKHY
+497 NHNHY
-502 PFDAWNK
+502 PFDSWNK
-509 EQDLNTAMQNSVNW
+509 DQDLNTAIQNSVNW
-523 YFERISDQIPK
+523 YFERISNQISK
-534 NYTATQLKQLNYGN
+534 NYTSDQLKRLNYGN

-555 SYWMEDSLKISNLEQ
+555 AYWLEDSLKISNLEQ
-570 VIVFKNMMEQ
+570 VIVLKNMMEQ

-585 KKAKNQLSSSLL
+585 KNEKKQLSSSLL
-597 IKKNEKYE
+597 IRKNENYE

-635 YFATHLSDGK
+635 YFSTHLSDEK
-645 PSGKNAELISEKILK
+645 ASGENAKLINEKILK

>member
-1 MAIKIIKPGLF
+1 MAKLLIMSIVSFCFIFLLLLFFRYILKRYFNYSLNYKVWYLTVLAGLIPF
-12 TTVQDKGRSGHQFEG
+12 I
-27 YSPAGVMD
+27 P
-35 RPSYEI
+35 
-41 LNTLLETEGQPALE
+41 
-55 ITMIGP
+55 
-61 TIKFLDQ
+61 IKFSFIKFNNVNNQ
-68 NLFAMTGAPFSATL
+68 AP
-82 NGQPVSHQT
+82 T
-91 VIKVE
+91 VE
-96 KNDVLEIGHVIHGM
+96 
-110 RGYIGFA
+110 
-117 KPLDIPLFEGSYAT
+117 
-131 HTRTGIG
+131 
-138 GFKGRALKVN
+138 
-148 DIIPTQSKSHD
+148 SKSHD
-159 LNHNINTTKPIQ
+159 LNHNIITTKPVQ

-200 SFKFLKALLYLKY
+200 SFKFLNSLLYLKY
-213 LKKQSLYLNEIE
+213 LKKQSLYLNEKE
-225 KKKIDTILFNHQ
+225 KDKINKILFNHQ
-237 YKKNIVIRKAET
+237 YKRNIVIRKAES
-249 IQSPITFWYG
+249 IHSPITFWYG

-264 IPSSYFKSVIDKRLK
+264 IPSLYFKSINDKKLK

-299 FNIFSIIMSYNP
+299 FHIFSIAMSYNP
-311 LVHIVKRKIIHD
+311 LIQIVKRKMIHD

-338 NEFKT
+338 NEFKS
-343 YAESIMDSVLNVP
+343 YAEAIMDSVLKTS

-379 NIKEAN
+379 NIKEGN

-397 CIFTFLLMVIQSQFL
+397 CIFTFFIMIIQSQFL
-412 MGQSI
+412 MGQSL

-426 HNDYQI
+426 QSDYQI
-432 LDKSK
+432 LDESK
-437 IFGSN
+437 NFGSN

-469 PNSTYKIYLAMFGL
+469 PDSTYKIYLALFGL
-483 DRHIINDENSRMSW
+483 DRHIISDKNSRMSW
-497 NHKHY
+497 NHNHY
-502 PFDAWNK
+502 PFDSWNK
-509 EQDLNTAMQNSVNW
+509 DQDLNTAIQNSVNW
-523 YFERISDQIPK
+523 YFERISNQLSK
-534 NYTATQLKQLNYGN
+534 NYTSDQLKQLNYGN

-555 SYWMEDSLKISNLEQ
+555 AYWLEDSLKISNLEQ
-570 VIVFKNMMEQ
+570 VIVLKNMMEQ

-585 KKAKNQLSSSLL
+585 KNEKKQLSSSLL
-597 IKKNEKYE
+597 IRKNENYE

-635 YFATHLSDGK
+635 YFSTHLSDEK
-645 PSGKNAELISEKILK
+645 ASGENAKLINEKILK

>member
-1 MAIKIIKPGLF
+1 SFCFIFLLLLF
-12 TTVQDKGRSGHQFEG
+12 FR
-27 YSPAGVMD
+27 Y
-35 RPSYEI
+35 I
-41 LNTLLETEGQPALE
+41 LKRYFNYMLNYKVWYLTLLAGLIPF
-55 ITMIGP
+55 IP
-61 TIKFLDQ
+61 IKFSFFKFN
-68 NLFAMTGAPFSATL
+68 NLNNQEPTVESNSHNL
-82 NGQPVSHQT
+82 NP
-91 VIKVE
+91 
-96 KNDVLEIGHVIHGM
+96 
-110 RGYIGFA
+110 
-117 KPLDIPLFEGSYAT
+117 
-131 HTRTGIG
+131 
-138 GFKGRALKVN
+138 
-148 DIIPTQSKSHD
+148 
-159 LNHNINTTKPIQ
+159 NINTTKPVH
-171 EFATD
+171 EFTTD

-200 SFKFLKALLYLKY
+200 SFKFLNSLLYLKY
-213 LKKQSLYLNEIE
+213 LKKQSLYLNEKE
-225 KKKIDTILFNHQ
+225 KDKINKILFNHQ
-237 YKKNIVIRKAET
+237 YKRNIVIRKAES
-249 IQSPITFWYG
+249 IHSPITFWYG

-264 IPSSYFKSVIDKRLK
+264 IPSLYFKSINDKKLK

-299 FNIFSIIMSYNP
+299 FHIFSIAMSYNP
-311 LVHIVKRKIIHD
+311 LIQIVKRKMIHD

-338 NEFKT
+338 YEFKS
-343 YAESIMDSVLNVP
+343 YAEAIMDSVLKTS

-397 CIFTFLLMVIQSQFL
+397 CIFTFFIMIIQSQFL
-412 MGQSI
+412 MGQSL

-426 HNDYQI
+426 QSDYQI
-432 LDKSK
+432 LDESK
-437 IFGSN
+437 NFGSN

-469 PNSTYKIYLAMFGL
+469 PDSTYKIYLALFGL
-483 DRHIINDENSRMSW
+483 DRHIISDKNSRMSW
-497 NHKHY
+497 NHNHY
-502 PFDAWNK
+502 PFDSWNK
-509 EQDLNTAMQNSVNW
+509 DQDLNTAIQNSVNW
-523 YFERISDQIPK
+523 YFERISNQLSK
-534 NYTATQLKQLNYGN
+534 NYTSDQLKQLNYGN

-555 SYWMEDSLKISNLEQ
+555 AYWLEDSLKISNLEQ
-570 VIVFKNMMEQ
+570 VIVLKNMMEQ

-585 KKAKNQLSSSLL
+585 KNEKKQLSSSLL
-597 IKKNEKYE
+597 IRKNENYE

-635 YFATHLSDGK
+635 YFSTHLSDEK
-645 PSGKNAELISEKILK
+645 ASGENAKLINEKILK

>member
-1 MAIKIIKPGLF
+1 MAKLLIMSIVSFCFIFLLLLF
-12 TTVQDKGRSGHQFEG
+12 FR
-27 YSPAGVMD
+27 Y
-35 RPSYEI
+35 I
-41 LNTLLETEGQPALE
+41 LKRYFNYMLNYKVWYLTLLAGLIPF
-55 ITMIGP
+55 IP
-61 TIKFLDQ
+61 IKFSLFKFN
-68 NLFAMTGAPFSATL
+68 NLNNQEPTVESNSHNL
-82 NGQPVSHQT
+82 NP
-91 VIKVE
+91 
-96 KNDVLEIGHVIHGM
+96 
-110 RGYIGFA
+110 
-117 KPLDIPLFEGSYAT
+117 
-131 HTRTGIG
+131 
-138 GFKGRALKVN
+138 
-148 DIIPTQSKSHD
+148 
-159 LNHNINTTKPIQ
+159 NINTTKPIH
-171 EFATD
+171 EFTTD

-200 SFKFLKALLYLKY
+200 SFKFLNSLLYLKY
-213 LKKQSLYLNEIE
+213 LKKQSLYLNEKE
-225 KKKIDTILFNHQ
+225 ENKINKILFNHQ
-237 YKKNIVIRKAET
+237 YKRNIVIRKAES
-249 IQSPITFWYG
+249 IHSPTTFWYG

-264 IPSSYFKSVIDKRLK
+264 IPSLYFKSINDKKLK

-299 FNIFSIIMSYNP
+299 FNIFSIAMSYNP
-311 LVHIVKRKIIHD
+311 LIQIVKRKIIHD

-338 NEFKT
+338 NEFKS
-343 YAESIMDSVLNVP
+343 YAEAIMDSVLKTP

-397 CIFTFLLMVIQSQFL
+397 CIFTFFIMIIQSQFL
-412 MGQSI
+412 MGQSL

-426 HNDYQI
+426 QSDYQI
-432 LDKSK
+432 LDESK
-437 IFGSN
+437 NFGSN

-469 PNSTYKIYLAMFGL
+469 PDSTYKIYLALFGL
-483 DRHIINDENSRMSW
+483 DRHIISDKNSRMSW
-497 NHKHY
+497 NHNHY
-502 PFDAWNK
+502 PFDSWNK
-509 EQDLNTAMQNSVNW
+509 DQDLNTAIQNSVNW
-523 YFERISDQIPK
+523 YFERISNQISK
-534 NYTATQLKQLNYGN
+534 NYTSDQLKRLNYGN

-555 SYWMEDSLKISNLEQ
+555 AYWLEDSLKISNLEQ
-570 VIVFKNMMEQ
+570 VIVLKNMMEQ

-585 KKAKNQLSSSLL
+585 KNEKKQLSSSLL
-597 IKKNEKYE
+597 IRKNENYE

-635 YFATHLSDGK
+635 YFSTHLSDEK
-645 PSGKNAELISEKILK
+645 ASGENAKLINEKILK

>member
-1 MAIKIIKPGLF
+1 MAKLLIMSIVSFCFIFLLLVF
-12 TTVQDKGRSGHQFEG
+12 FR
-27 YSPAGVMD
+27 Y
-35 RPSYEI
+35 I
-41 LNTLLETEGQPALE
+41 LKRYFNYMLNYKVWYLTLLAGLIPF
-55 ITMIGP
+55 IP
-61 TIKFLDQ
+61 IKFSLFKFN
-68 NLFAMTGAPFSATL
+68 NLNNQEPTVESNSHNL
-82 NGQPVSHQT
+82 NP
-91 VIKVE
+91 
-96 KNDVLEIGHVIHGM
+96 
-110 RGYIGFA
+110 
-117 KPLDIPLFEGSYAT
+117 
-131 HTRTGIG
+131 
-138 GFKGRALKVN
+138 
-148 DIIPTQSKSHD
+148 
-159 LNHNINTTKPIQ
+159 NINTTKPVH
-171 EFATD
+171 EFTTD

-200 SFKFLKALLYLKY
+200 SFKFLNSLLYLKY
-213 LKKQSLYLNEIE
+213 LKKQSLYLNEKE
-225 KKKIDTILFNHQ
+225 KNKINKILFNHQ
-237 YKKNIVIRKAET
+237 CKRNIVIRKAES
-249 IQSPITFWYG
+249 IHSPTTFWYG

-264 IPSSYFKSVIDKRLK
+264 IPSLYFKSINDKKLK

-299 FNIFSIIMSYNP
+299 FNIFSIAMSYNP
-311 LVHIVKRKIIHD
+311 LIQIVKRKMIHD

-338 NEFKT
+338 NEFKS
-343 YAESIMDSVLNVP
+343 YAEAIMDSVLKTP

-397 CIFTFLLMVIQSQFL
+397 CIFTFFIMIIQSQFL
-412 MGQSI
+412 MGQSL

-426 HNDYQI
+426 QSDYQI
-432 LDKSK
+432 LDESK
-437 IFGSN
+437 NFGSN

-469 PNSTYKIYLAMFGL
+469 PDSTYKIYLALFGL
-483 DRHIINDENSRMSW
+483 DRHIISDKNSRMSW
-497 NHKHY
+497 NHNHY
-502 PFDAWNK
+502 PFDSWNK
-509 EQDLNTAMQNSVNW
+509 DQDLNTAIQNSVNW
-523 YFERISDQIPK
+523 YFERISNQISK
-534 NYTATQLKQLNYGN
+534 NYTSDQLKQLNYGN

-555 SYWMEDSLKISNLEQ
+555 AYWLEDSLKISNLEQ
-570 VIVFKNMMEQ
+570 VIVLKNMMEQ

-585 KKAKNQLSSSLL
+585 KNEKKQLSSSLL
-597 IKKNEKYE
+597 IRKNENYE

-635 YFATHLSDGK
+635 YFSTHLSDEK
-645 PSGKNAELISEKILK
+645 ASGENAKLINEKILK

>member
-1 MAIKIIKPGLF
+1 
-12 TTVQDKGRSGHQFEG
+12 
-27 YSPAGVMD
+27 Y
-35 RPSYEI
+35 I
-41 LNTLLETEGQPALE
+41 LKRYFNYMLNYKVWYLTLLAGLIPF
-55 ITMIGP
+55 IP
-61 TIKFLDQ
+61 IKFSFFKFN
-68 NLFAMTGAPFSATL
+68 NLNNQEPTVESNSHNL
-82 NGQPVSHQT
+82 NP
-91 VIKVE
+91 
-96 KNDVLEIGHVIHGM
+96 
-110 RGYIGFA
+110 
-117 KPLDIPLFEGSYAT
+117 
-131 HTRTGIG
+131 
-138 GFKGRALKVN
+138 
-148 DIIPTQSKSHD
+148 
-159 LNHNINTTKPIQ
+159 NINTTKPVH
-171 EFATD
+171 EFTTD

-200 SFKFLKALLYLKY
+200 SFKFLNSLLYLKY
-213 LKKQSLYLNEIE
+213 LKKQSLYLNEKE
-225 KKKIDTILFNHQ
+225 KDKINKILFNHQ
-237 YKKNIVIRKAET
+237 YKRNIVIRKAES
-249 IQSPITFWYG
+249 IHSPITFWYG

-264 IPSSYFKSVIDKRLK
+264 IPSLYFKSINDKKLK

-299 FNIFSIIMSYNP
+299 FHIFSIAMSYNP
-311 LVHIVKRKIIHD
+311 LIQIVKRKMIHD

-338 NEFKT
+338 YEFKS
-343 YAESIMDSVLNVP
+343 YAEAIMDSVLKTS

-397 CIFTFLLMVIQSQFL
+397 CIFTFFIMIIQSQFL
-412 MGQSI
+412 MGQSL

-426 HNDYQI
+426 QSDYQI
-432 LDKSK
+432 LDESK
-437 IFGSN
+437 NFGSN

-469 PNSTYKIYLAMFGL
+469 PDSTYKIYLALFGL
-483 DRHIINDENSRMSW
+483 DRHIISDKNSRMSW
-497 NHKHY
+497 NHNHY
-502 PFDAWNK
+502 PFDSWNK
-509 EQDLNTAMQNSVNW
+509 DQDLNTAIQNSVNW
-523 YFERISDQIPK
+523 YFERISNQLSK
-534 NYTATQLKQLNYGN
+534 NYTSDQLKQLNYGN

-555 SYWMEDSLKISNLEQ
+555 AYWLEDSLKISNLEQ
-570 VIVFKNMMEQ
+570 VIVLKNMMEQ

-585 KKAKNQLSSSLL
+585 KNEKKQLSSSLL
-597 IKKNEKYE
+597 IRKNENYE

-635 YFATHLSDGK
+635 YFSTHLSDEK
-645 PSGKNAELISEKILK
+645 ASGENAKLINEKILK

>member
-1 MAIKIIKPGLF
+1 MAKLLIMSVVSFCFIFLLLVFFRYILKRYFNYSLNYKVWYLTMLAGLIPF
-12 TTVQDKGRSGHQFEG
+12 I
-27 YSPAGVMD
+27 P
-35 RPSYEI
+35 
-41 LNTLLETEGQPALE
+41 
-55 ITMIGP
+55 
-61 TIKFLDQ
+61 IKFSFIKFNNVNNQ
-68 NLFAMTGAPFSATL
+68 EPTVESNSHNLNP
-82 NGQPVSHQT
+82 
-91 VIKVE
+91 
-96 KNDVLEIGHVIHGM
+96 
-110 RGYIGFA
+110 
-117 KPLDIPLFEGSYAT
+117 
-131 HTRTGIG
+131 
-138 GFKGRALKVN
+138 
-148 DIIPTQSKSHD
+148 
-159 LNHNINTTKPIQ
+159 NINTTKPVH
-171 EFATD
+171 EFTTD

-200 SFKFLKALLYLKY
+200 SFKFLNSLLYLKY
-213 LKKQSLYLNEIE
+213 LKKQSLYLNEKE
-225 KKKIDTILFNHQ
+225 KDKINKILFNHQ
-237 YKKNIVIRKAET
+237 YKRNIVIRKAES
-249 IQSPITFWYG
+249 IHSPITFWYG

-264 IPSSYFKSVIDKRLK
+264 IPSLYFKSINDKKLK

-299 FNIFSIIMSYNP
+299 FHIFSIAMSYNP
-311 LVHIVKRKIIHD
+311 LIQIVKRKMIHD

-338 NEFKT
+338 YEFKS
-343 YAESIMDSVLNVP
+343 YAEAIMDSVLKTS

-397 CIFTFLLMVIQSQFL
+397 CIFTFFIMIIQSQFL
-412 MGQSI
+412 MGQSL

-426 HNDYQI
+426 QSDYQI
-432 LDKSK
+432 LDESK
-437 IFGSN
+437 NFGSN

-469 PNSTYKIYLAMFGL
+469 PDSTYKIYLALFGL
-483 DRHIINDENSRMSW
+483 DRHIISDKNSRMSW
-497 NHKHY
+497 NHNHY
-502 PFDAWNK
+502 PFDSWNK
-509 EQDLNTAMQNSVNW
+509 DQDLNTAIQNSVNW
-523 YFERISDQIPK
+523 YFERISNQLSK
-534 NYTATQLKQLNYGN
+534 NYTSDQLKQLNYGN

-555 SYWMEDSLKISNLEQ
+555 AYWLEDSLKISNLEQ
-570 VIVFKNMMEQ
+570 VIVLKNMMEQ

-585 KKAKNQLSSSLL
+585 KNEKKQLSSSLL
-597 IKKNEKYE
+597 IRKNENYE

-635 YFATHLSDGK
+635 YFSTHLSDEK
-645 PSGKNAELISEKILK
+645 ASGENAKLINEKILK